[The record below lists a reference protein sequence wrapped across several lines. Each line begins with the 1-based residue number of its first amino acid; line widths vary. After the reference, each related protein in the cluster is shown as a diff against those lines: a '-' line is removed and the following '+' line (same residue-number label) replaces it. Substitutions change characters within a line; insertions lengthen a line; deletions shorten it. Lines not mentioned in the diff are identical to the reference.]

1 MNNQEKYL
9 KLIELIKKYQKL
21 EENIDNLDSTYSEIE
36 KLVNSFDGKIKLKLS
51 GEIEVPIGNI
61 INIDLLYDYDDEDFS
76 EDFDEFVNDLIDEAN
91 WSTLDY
97 NLSEIFPNVNLQIT
111 KE

>member
-9 KLIELIKKYQKL
+9 KLKELIRKYQEL
-21 EENIDNLDSTYSEIE
+21 EEDTDSLDLNYSKIE
-36 KLVNSFDGKIKLKLS
+36 KLISSFNGRLKLNLS

-61 INIDLLYDYDDEDFS
+61 INLDLLCDYDSEDFP
-76 EDFDEFVNDLIDEAN
+76 EDFDEFINDLIDEAN

-97 NLSEIFPNVNLQIT
+97 SLAEIFPNVNLQII

>member
-9 KLIELIKKYQKL
+9 RLKELIKKYQEL
-21 EENIDNLDSTYSEIE
+21 DEDTDNLDLNYSEIE
-36 KLVNSFDGKIKLKLS
+36 KLINSFNGRLKLNLS
-51 GEIEVPIGNI
+51 GEIEVPVSNI
-61 INIDLLYDYDDEDFS
+61 INIDLLYDYDNEDFP